1 MHTFQG
7 VRSANVSGVR
17 GHAFCVI
24 YKDIET
30 LRFSVFGR
38 SRSLLFW
45 YILVLPFLA
54 NWSHLFSDNWTCFWA
69 SFVDP
74 FRGHFLVCF

>member
-1 MHTFQG
+1 MVFGGQNPNSFGMLFWTSFGVRLHTFRG

-30 LRFSVFGR
+30 LRFSMFGR
-38 SRSLLFW
+38 PRSVFFA
-45 YILVLPFLA
+45 YILVLRFLA
-54 NWSHLFSDNWTCFWA
+54 NLYHLF
-69 SFVDP
+69 
-74 FRGHFLVCF
+74 

>member
-1 MHTFQG
+1 MILLCRFELVFSRKNHNSFGRLFWTSLGVRVHTFRG

-38 SRSLLFW
+38 SLSLF
-45 YILVLPFLA
+45 F
-54 NWSHLFSDNWTCFWA
+54 
-69 SFVDP
+69 
-74 FRGHFLVCF
+74 